1 MLAVLVVTWLVF
13 RSTRRRSL
21 SRRAHSQ
28 SGKATKSSSS
38 PLKDRQQAL
47 LQELLDLDKAFE
59 AGKLS
64 KAVYQER
71 RAKTKARLRSLM

>member
-1 MLAVLVVTWLVF
+1 
-13 RSTRRRSL
+13 
-21 SRRAHSQ
+21 
-28 SGKATKSSSS
+28 
-38 PLKDRQQAL
+38 L

-71 RAKTKARLRSLM
+71 RTKTKARLRNLLKEQEVAR